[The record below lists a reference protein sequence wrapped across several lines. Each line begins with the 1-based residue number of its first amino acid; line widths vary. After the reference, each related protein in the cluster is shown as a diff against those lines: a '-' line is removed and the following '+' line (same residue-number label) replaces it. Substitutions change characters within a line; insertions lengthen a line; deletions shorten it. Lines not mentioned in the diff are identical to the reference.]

1 MRREMQCNWSET
13 HPVAHALVVAA
24 AAMALA
30 GIVETFIEAIA
41 GGVAAMVVYGSVD
54 RAYMGNMGLISTVIT
69 MVSHIVVLLL
79 YWFIFRKDLQGF
91 FNARRFGEFVLLGWS
106 VLAIGAFNLISEI
119 LEHESYGNPGVAL
132 LMGMQPGICEE
143 IMLRVIPISL
153 VMRSKERERLVIPVV
168 VFTSLLFGLWHGF
181 NILSG
186 ANPVTTLF
194 QVIYATGVGFLFAA
208 IYLRTGD
215 IWITMFLHAI
225 TDTIYFLGAEA
236 QSGDAILSQSTSFSD
251 AIILLAYAVLYFANA
266 FYVFRK
272 SKRIEISDTWSR
284 IWKVKTE
291 S

>member
-1 MRREMQCNWSET
+1 
-13 HPVAHALVVAA
+13 
-24 AAMALA
+24 
-30 GIVETFIEAIA
+30 
-41 GGVAAMVVYGSVD
+41 MVVYGSVD

-79 YWFIFRKDLQGF
+79 YWFIFRRDLQGF

-186 ANPVTTLF
+186 ANPRHHIVPSHLCDGCRLPVRCYLPENRRYLDHHVPACNHRHHLF
-194 QVIYATGVGFLFAA
+194 PWCGS
-208 IYLRTGD
+208 
-215 IWITMFLHAI
+215 
-225 TDTIYFLGAEA
+225 AEWRRHSVA
-236 QSGDAILSQSTSFSD
+236 KHQF
-251 AIILLAYAVLYFANA
+251 F
-266 FYVFRK
+266 
-272 SKRIEISDTWSR
+272 
-284 IWKVKTE
+284 
-291 S
+291 

>member
-1 MRREMQCNWSET
+1 MQCNWSET
-13 HPVAHALVVAA
+13 HPVAHALVVVA

-30 GIVETFIEAIA
+30 GIAETFIEAIT

-79 YWFIFRKDLQGF
+79 YWFIFRRDLRGF
-91 FNARRFGEFVLLGWS
+91 FNTRRFGEFVLLGWS

-168 VFTSLLFGLWHGF
+168 VFTSLLFGLWHGLIF
-181 NILSG
+181 YPERIPS
-186 ANPVTTLF
+186 
-194 QVIYATGVGFLFAA
+194 
-208 IYLRTGD
+208 
-215 IWITMFLHAI
+215 LHC
-225 TDTIYFLGAEA
+225 
-236 QSGDAILSQSTSFSD
+236 SKSFMRR
-251 AIILLAYAVLYFANA
+251 V
-266 FYVFRK
+266 
-272 SKRIEISDTWSR
+272 
-284 IWKVKTE
+284 
-291 S
+291 